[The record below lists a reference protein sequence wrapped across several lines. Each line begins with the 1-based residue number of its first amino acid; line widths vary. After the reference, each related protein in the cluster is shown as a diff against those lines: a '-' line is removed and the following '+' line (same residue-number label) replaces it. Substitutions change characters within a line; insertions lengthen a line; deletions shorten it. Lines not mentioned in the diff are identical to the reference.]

1 MVFEALE
8 KLRRDAAADQ
18 STIQC
23 HVRLH
28 STKKLE
34 PAHVPKQ
41 HAYFIPLQLKL
52 HIGTRQGLRA
62 TFRAAAVF
70 VPLPDSLS
78 DTESVCQTVVTVVMK
93 FVEMS
98 MPVFSQYF
106 DQVRIH

>member
-1 MVFEALE
+1 MFFSPFCVKIVRILLVFEALE

-70 VPLPDSLS
+70 VPLPDS
-78 DTESVCQTVVTVVMK
+78 
-93 FVEMS
+93 
-98 MPVFSQYF
+98 
-106 DQVRIH
+106 H